1 MNLRKLTTRSTM
13 LADRPIEWLTIRASR
28 EAVDAL
34 NRRRSTGD
42 SLNDALENAL
52 GIIRKTRV
60 KKLSIMFKTT
70 PRKNR
75 VKKVNP

>member
-13 LADRPIEWLTIRASR
+13 LGDKPIEWLTIRASR

-34 NRRRSTGD
+34 NRRRTNGD

-60 KKLSIMFKTT
+60 KKLALVGKKGKVRKATT
-70 PRKNR
+70 
-75 VKKVNP
+75 